1 VEVRGGAI
9 ADLRRRASKL
19 AGIEDLRA
27 FGDRIHLR
35 VKPGKAESII
45 THLMG
50 KTGSGITAR
59 SIQPSL
65 EDLFIYLTA
74 DRPAE
79 KKSTHV

>member
-1 VEVRGGAI
+1 M
-9 ADLRRRASKL
+9 L
-19 AGIEDLRA
+19 
-27 FGDRIHLR
+27 
-35 VKPGKAESII
+35 
-45 THLMG
+45 TG

-79 KKSTHV
+79 RKSTHV